1 MERDAK
7 EFENFSR
14 QVVVVVVVPVQVFQT
29 EKPGIFP
36 KLATILP
43 KRKGEKRW

>member
-14 QVVVVVVVPVQVFQT
+14 QVVVVVVVVPVQVFQT

-43 KRKGEKRW
+43 KRKGEKR